1 MHTGQCLRNRRIR
14 MEMTIESSI
23 KVYSNP
29 RVNWRLLNQ
38 QVSSLRIYA
47 LLQQRIHLSGIT
59 QHKDNCPIHAMGTS
73 TKSSE
78 RVQLKP
84 PIVVKFLLLQDS
96 LCTHEDLFL
105 DQYRTAGAFSIHP
118 TLALK

>member
-38 QVSSLRIYA
+38 QVSKSI
-47 LLQQRIHLSGIT
+47 SGIT

>member
-29 RVNWRLLNQ
+29 L
-38 QVSSLRIYA
+38 VSEYTP

-84 PIVVKFLLLQDS
+84 PIVVKFLLLRDS